1 MCNCTHFAERLIHQ
15 GFFPTAPT
23 QPNLAISISF
33 LEFYTALFERTGNAV
48 TAVAAA
54 LSSFYESRGYP
65 VVDKMVR
72 FSLIQV

>member
-33 LEFYTALFERTGNAV
+33 LEFYMALFERTGNAV

-65 VVDKMVR
+65 VVDKKVR

>member
-1 MCNCTHFAERLIHQ
+1 MCNYTHFAERLIHQ

-33 LEFYTALFERTGNAV
+33 LEFYMTLFEGTGNAV
-48 TAVAAA
+48 MAVAAA
-54 LSSFYESRGYP
+54 LLSFYESRGYP